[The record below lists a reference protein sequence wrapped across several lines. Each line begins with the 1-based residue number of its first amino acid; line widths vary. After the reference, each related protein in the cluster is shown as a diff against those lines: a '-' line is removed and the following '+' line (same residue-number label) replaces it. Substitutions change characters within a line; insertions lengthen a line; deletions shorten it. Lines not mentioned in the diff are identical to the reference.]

1 MNALKKSLLWLAFSA
16 LVALAVYL
24 WALRENPALATR
36 MAEVPTQ
43 VQEVVAPGSTA
54 VAPPAP
60 VDARIEEPAPAALP
74 DPALPL
80 LEASDSAAASE
91 LKALLGDAFFSA
103 MLEPHSLLRRI
114 VVTLDNLP
122 NDRLSMKYRVVRAV
136 PGEFAVSGLEPALTI
151 SEANAARYDA
161 LLQALLAADAA
172 HWVALYRQWY
182 PLLQQAYA
190 EMADPRDLFNDRVL
204 AVIDHLL
211 AVQVPASA
219 LPLTHPGVLYRY
231 ADPALEAKSAG
242 AKILY
247 RMGAAHAAKVQAR
260 LREIR
265 ALLASSKP

>member
-1 MNALKKSLLWLAFSA
+1 MNALKKSFLWLAFSA

-122 NDRLSMKYRVVRAV
+122 NDRLSMKYRVLRAV

-161 LLQALLAADAA
+161 LLQALLAADAEG
-172 HWVALYRQWY
+172 Q
-182 PLLQQAYA
+182 
-190 EMADPRDLFNDRVL
+190 
-204 AVIDHLL
+204 
-211 AVQVPASA
+211 
-219 LPLTHPGVLYRY
+219 G
-231 ADPALEAKSAG
+231 
-242 AKILY
+242 
-247 RMGAAHAAKVQAR
+247 
-260 LREIR
+260 
-265 ALLASSKP
+265 